1 MKIKKRSRTTLLL
14 LIPFLIVVVLFSIFI
29 YFSISS
35 YSEKYLF
42 RLLEA
47 RANKVAK
54 EKLDGN
60 TTFLDNDLYAN
71 DTSEKLPH
79 EKDYFF
85 KINPTKKFR
94 VESKKTGL
102 KEEFFNHVIQNKSAE
117 YISKKYL
124 YKAILYHSKSGD
136 YIVITA
142 AENYFQINQAENLIK
157 TLFFAIGAAF
167 LLMLYIAIYFSK
179 NIFKPISIITEQ
191 VKDISSENLHL
202 RLNDSNRNDELNEL
216 SSTFNDM
223 LDRIETSF
231 ETQNNFISNAS
242 HELRT
247 PLTAIIGE
255 ADVVLSK
262 PRTAEEYTESLKVIL
277 AEAEKLDNKTKALL
291 FLAQTGFNG
300 KIQKFET
307 VRMDQLL
314 WDVKENLDT
323 LNSKNKIII
332 DTELL
337 PENPAK
343 LKINGNMQ
351 LLHLA
356 LSNIISNGCKYSN
369 YKDTIVSIGASDDFV
384 YVIIKD
390 SGIGIPENE
399 MRYIYDPFFRASN
412 TKNFEGYGIGL
423 PLTKNI
429 IRMHHGGIH
438 VNSTENQ
445 GTTVQLTFPILKEKT
460 SV

>member
-14 LIPFLIVVVLFSIFI
+14 LIPFLIVVLLFSIFI
-29 YFSISS
+29 YFSVSN

-42 RLLEA
+42 RLLES

-60 TTFLDNDLYAN
+60 TNFLDKDLYSDNTA
-71 DTSEKLPH
+71 EKLPH

-85 KINPTKKFR
+85 KINTTKNFSF
-94 VESKKTGL
+94 ESKKTGL
-102 KEEFFNHVIQNKSAE
+102 NKDFFAKVIQNKSAE
-117 YISKKYL
+117 HTSKKYL
-124 YKAILYHSKSGD
+124 YKAIVYHSKSGD

-179 NIFKPISIITEQ
+179 NIFNPISIITEQ
-191 VKDISSENLHL
+191 VKEISSENLHL
-202 RLNDSNRNDELNEL
+202 RLNYGNRNDELNEL
-216 SSTFNDM
+216 ASTFNDM
-223 LDRIETSF
+223 LDRMETSF

-262 PRTAEEYTESLKVIL
+262 PRSTDDYTEALKIIL
-277 AEAEKLDNKTKALL
+277 EEAEKLDNKTKALL

-314 WDVKENLDT
+314 WDVKENLDK
-323 LNSKNKIII
+323 LNSKNKILI

-343 LKINGNMQ
+343 LKINGNVQ

-369 YKDTIVSIGASDDFV
+369 YKETIVSIGASDDFV

-390 SGIGIPENE
+390 FGIGIPENE

-412 TKNFEGYGIGL
+412 TKNYEGYGIGL
-423 PLTKNI
+423 PLSKNI
-429 IRMHHGGIH
+429 IRMHQGGLH
-438 VNSTENQ
+438 VSSIENL
-445 GTTVQLTFPILKEKT
+445 GTTVQITFPIRKEKT
-460 SV
+460 VL